1 MELIEKAAYLQ
12 GLLAGLEVDEATKE
26 GKVFH
31 AMCDLLADMAGQLKA
46 MEQDLTQAE
55 EQLEDL
61 RGDVEELQA
70 DFYEDDADAP
80 CYEVDCPN
88 CGEVVYVT
96 EEDLDAGEAFC
107 TSCGCT
113 FEVALDDSEEGADG
127 DDDAAQDLRRGD
139 GAGRGHPAVRQGA
152 LRRLRQSAG
161 DRPARRDVKPPQK
174 RKKIP
179 RAAQNRCG
187 GIFMPGGRPQR
198 VAAMAFSSQIEPM
211 SRALYRPWRTDW
223 RAVRSF
229 MGLDRSVDSR
239 VTWTLSGI
247 SRPSTGAVESTW
259 RYRT

>member
-46 MEQDLTQAE
+46 MEQDLTQDE

-127 DDDAAQDLRRGD
+127 DDDAAQDED
-139 GAGRGHPAVRQGA
+139 ASYEVTCPSCGAVT
-152 LRRLRQSAG
+152 
-161 DRPARRDVKPPQK
+161 V
-174 RKKIP
+174 
-179 RAAQNRCG
+179 
-187 GIFMPGGRPQR
+187 
-198 VAAMAFSSQIEPM
+198 
-211 SRALYRPWRTDW
+211 
-223 RAVRSF
+223 
-229 MGLDRSVDSR
+229 LDED
-239 VTWTLSGI
+239 TLLSGKARCAGCGKPLEI
-247 SRPSTGAVESTW
+247 DLPDET
-259 RYRT
+259 